1 MIKNRKCCA
10 GLKMAECPLKE
21 LEREKIF
28 WTILAILEVG
38 IIILQGFFK

>member
-10 GLKMAECPLKE
+10 GLKMDECPLKE

-28 WTILAILEVG
+28 WVVLAILEAGV
-38 IIILQGFFK
+38 IVAQGFFR